1 MNYIKI
7 KDYNRVNVNTPEDL
21 NLAKK
26 AMDNLFDNYSD
37 YI

>member
-26 AMDNLFDNYSD
+26 VDA
-37 YI
+37 